1 VRQIGEAVSSIS
13 RGRWEQRK
21 NGKKTNERRLY
32 VVDRKMLRIK
42 TIEVINS
49 EKKKIV
55 ISSRLEI
62 NYEVR
67 IEIEI
72 I

>member
-1 VRQIGEAVSSIS
+1 
-13 RGRWEQRK
+13 
-21 NGKKTNERRLY
+21 
-32 VVDRKMLRIK
+32 MLRIK